1 MNVFAITCQLHRRGD
16 TKKQDVVVVCATESG
31 RIMDT
36 NTARLNRLKKIGM
49 YLLSLWLLF
58 VLIFVNKID
67 IPLCWRC
74 KLVPWAE
81 VGAIATKNVLPLI
94 CIGMLTVSLVFYFA
108 FARSIQGAKAGPFR
122 IIEIEDKSADHLVFL
137 ATYIIPLVSFG
148 LDTPRQI
155 TSLGVVLTT
164 IGAIYVRTNL
174 FYANPTLSLL
184 GFKIYTVKFA
194 QIGVGVPPGS
204 TVLITR
210 EGIELN
216 NSVNTLILDKNIFF
230 ARKAIVI
237 KP

>member
-1 MNVFAITCQLHRRGD
+1 
-16 TKKQDVVVVCATESG
+16 
-31 RIMDT
+31 MDT
-36 NTARLNRLKKIGM
+36 NTARVSRLNKIGM

-67 IPLCWRC
+67 IPLCWGC
-74 KLVPWAE
+74 KFVPWTDLST
-81 VGAIATKNVLPLI
+81 IANNNVLPLI
-94 CIGMLTVSLVFYFA
+94 CIGMLIVSLIFYFS
-108 FARSIQGAKAGPFR
+108 FARSIEGAKVGPFK
-122 IIEIEDKSADHLVFL
+122 IVEIEDKNADHLVFL

-155 TSLGVVLTT
+155 ISLGVVLTT
-164 IGAIYVRTNL
+164 IGTIYVRTNL

-194 QIGVGVPPGS
+194 QIGGGAPPGS

-237 KP
+237 KS